1 MNHSDPGRYC
11 AGQGLFRTA
20 PTFGGLSG
28 DFIATNAFYLTGMM
42 GWLTLSDIT
51 RWQFKVEK

>member
-1 MNHSDPGRYC
+1 
-11 AGQGLFRTA
+11 
-20 PTFGGLSG
+20 LSG
-28 DFIATNAFYLTGMM
+28 DFIATNAFYLTAMM